1 MIAAENAASGP
12 LSDAEARRIFR
23 AWIRREGAAYAIYR
37 AEPCDATRQSWLTVL
52 AERPPLY
59 GPHMGMIPKQKR
71 FKMYSCHRPTAAG
84 TR

>member
-23 AWIRREGAAYAIYR
+23 A
-37 AEPCDATRQSWLTVL
+37 C
-52 AERPPLY
+52 PPLY